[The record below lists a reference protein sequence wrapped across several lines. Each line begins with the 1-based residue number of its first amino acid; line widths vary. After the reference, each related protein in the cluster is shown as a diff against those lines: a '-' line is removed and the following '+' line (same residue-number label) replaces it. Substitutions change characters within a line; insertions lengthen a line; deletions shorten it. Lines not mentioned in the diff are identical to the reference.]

1 MAKTI
6 QMRTPQQ
13 ETEARLVAGMYNK
26 DRKIQSEMYSYCYEY
41 FWANR
46 HRMFFV
52 DDDDTAM
59 EIFQSTFVTFW
70 EKIEQRKIYVSEG
83 RVMGKNDEPLTSSI
97 LTFFI
102 SIAKNK
108 YREWARKNP
117 SYVDIDTSKKQY
129 ADMLYD
135 SEENK
140 MLDIIADIISR
151 MSEQCSKILSKF
163 YYEEKDLDTILM
175 EIPTITSKNALKT
188 KKYKCMESLRNSAN
202 DIYSS
207 YLNS

>member
-13 ETEARLVAGMYNK
+13 EMEARLVAGMYDK
-26 DRKIQSEMYSYCYEY
+26 DRKIQSELYAYCSEY
-41 FWANR
+41 FWANC
-46 HRMFFV
+46 HGLFFA
-52 DDDDTAM
+52 DDDTAM

-83 RVMGKNDEPLTSSI
+83 RVMGNNGEPLTSSI
-97 LTFFI
+97 LTYFI

-108 YREWARKNP
+108 YKEWARKNS

-135 SEENK
+135 SDENK

-163 YYEEKDLDTILM
+163 YYEGKDLDTILM
-175 EIPTITSKNALKT
+175 EITSITSKNALKT

-202 DIYSS
+202 DIYRN

>member
-13 ETEARLVAGMYNK
+13 EKEARLVAGMYDK
-26 DRKIQSEMYSYCYEY
+26 DRKIQSELYAYCSEY
-41 FWANR
+41 FWANC
-46 HRMFFV
+46 HGLFFA
-52 DDDDTAM
+52 DDDTAM

-83 RVMGKNDEPLTSSI
+83 RVMGNNGEPLTSSI
-97 LTFFI
+97 LTYFI

-108 YREWARKNP
+108 YKEWARKNT

-135 SEENK
+135 SDENK

-163 YYEEKDLDTILM
+163 YYEGKDLDTILM
-175 EIPTITSKNALKT
+175 EITSITSKNALKT

-202 DIYSS
+202 DIYRN